1 MGYKT
6 MRQTQSLVRETLLAG
21 FAVLLMVPVLKA
33 PALPGSVKASSNG
46 SVLVQTQGLAT
57 PNPALQPKPLRTW
70 ECVSS
75 WYGEDFDG
83 QPTADGELYDMY
95 GMTAAHP
102 TLPLGSVV
110 RVVNLRTHLS
120 AIVRINDRGP
130 YVPGR
135 DLDVSYQ
142 VARQLGFLHRGLAH
156 VRLELLEVPTSK
168 AKQPG
173 N

>member
-1 MGYKT
+1 MKNN
-6 MRQTQSLVRETLLAG
+6 QNLLREAMVAGLAM
-21 FAVLLMVPVLKA
+21 FFVVPAVKA
-33 PALPGSVKASSNG
+33 PAYSAASTGDNSQ
-46 SVLVQTQGLAT
+46 SVLSETQNLAT
-57 PNPALQPKPLRTW
+57 PNPALQPRPLRTW
-70 ECVSS
+70 ECISS

-110 RVVNLRTHLS
+110 RIVNLRTNLS

-156 VRLELLEVPTSK
+156 VRLELLEVPTLK
-168 AKQPG
+168 AKQPA

>member
-1 MGYKT
+1 MKT
-6 MRQTQSLVRETLLAG
+6 KQTLVREALLAG
-21 FAVLLMVPVLKA
+21 VAVFLAVPAINA
-33 PALPGSVKASSNG
+33 PAFVSAATKSTDA
-46 SVLVQTQGLAT
+46 SVLGQTQLLAN
-57 PNPALQPKPLRTW
+57 PNPALEGKPLKTW

-95 GMTAAHP
+95 AMTAAHP

-110 RVVNLRTHLS
+110 RVVDLRTRRS

-130 YVPGR
+130 YVTGR

-142 VARQLGFLHRGLAH
+142 VARQLGFLHRGLAR
-156 VRLELLEVPTSK
+156 VRLELLEVPPSK
-168 AKQPG
+168 AKPPA

>member
-1 MGYKT
+1 MKNN
-6 MRQTQSLVRETLLAG
+6 QTLVREAMVAGLAM
-21 FAVLLMVPVLKA
+21 FLMVPAVKA
-33 PALPGSVKASSNG
+33 PAYQGTSTTGRPTNVFT
-46 SVLVQTQGLAT
+46 QTQNLAT
-57 PNPALQPKPLRTW
+57 PNPALQPRPLRTW

-83 QPTADGELYDMY
+83 QPTATGELYDMY

-110 RVVNLRTHLS
+110 RIVNLRTQQS
-120 AIVRINDRGP
+120 AVVRINDRGP

-156 VRLELLEVPTSK
+156 VRLELLEVPPSR
-168 AKQPG
+168 AKQPA

>member
-1 MGYKT
+1 MVAG
-6 MRQTQSLVRETLLAG
+6 LAV
-21 FAVLLMVPVLKA
+21 FLMVPAVKA
-33 PALPGSVKASSNG
+33 PAYQGTSSPE
-46 SVLVQTQGLAT
+46 SSLDVFAQTHNLAT
-57 PNPALQPKPLRTW
+57 PNPALQPKPLKIW

-110 RVVNLRTHLS
+110 RIVNLRTQLS

-130 YVPGR
+130 YVQGR

-156 VRLELLEVPTSK
+156 VRLELLEVPPSK
-168 AKQPG
+168 AKQPA

>member
-1 MGYKT
+1 MI
-6 MRQTQSLVRETLLAG
+6 AG
-21 FAVLLMVPVLKA
+21 FAVFLTVPVVKA
-33 PALPGSVKASSNG
+33 PASLGASDPSTRTT
-46 SVLVQTQGLAT
+46 VLAQTQGLAT
-57 PNPALQPKPLRTW
+57 PNPALQPKPLKTW

-83 QPTADGELYDMY
+83 QPTANGELYDMY

-110 RVVNLRTHLS
+110 RVENLRTHLS

-156 VRLELLEVPTSK
+156 VRLELLEVPPLK
-168 AKQPG
+168 GKQPA

>member
-1 MGYKT
+1 M
-6 MRQTQSLVRETLLAG
+6 VAG
-21 FAVLLMVPVLKA
+21 MAMLFVVPAVKA
-33 PALPGSVKASSNG
+33 PAYSAASTGINTE
-46 SVLVQTQGLAT
+46 SVLAQTQNLAT
-57 PNPALQPKPLRTW
+57 PNPALRPRPLRTW
-70 ECVSS
+70 ECISS

-110 RVVNLRTHLS
+110 RIVNLRTNLS

-168 AKQPG
+168 AKQPV

>member
-6 MRQTQSLVRETLLAG
+6 MRQRQTLLREAVLAG
-21 FAVLLMVPVLKA
+21 IAVLLTVPVLNA
-33 PALPGSVKASSNG
+33 PAFLRTTNASSQG
-46 SVLVQTQGLAT
+46 TVVAETQGLAT
-57 PNPALQPKPLRTW
+57 PNPALQPKPLKTW
-70 ECVSS
+70 ECISS

-95 GMTAAHP
+95 AMTAAHP

-110 RVVNLRTHLS
+110 RVENLRTHRS

-135 DLDVSYQ
+135 DLDVSYG

-156 VRLELLEVPTSK
+156 VKLELLEVPSLK
-168 AKQPG
+168 AKQPA

>member
-1 MGYKT
+1 
-6 MRQTQSLVRETLLAG
+6 MRDNRNLVKEAMVASL
-21 FAVLLMVPVLKA
+21 AVFLMVPAVKA
-33 PALPGSVKASSNG
+33 PANQGASTSPAAPGVFA
-46 SVLVQTQGLAT
+46 QTHNLAT
-57 PNPALQPKPLRTW
+57 PNPALQPKPLRIW

-110 RVVNLRTHLS
+110 RIIDLRTRRS

-130 YVPGR
+130 YVEGR

-156 VRLELLEVPTSK
+156 VRLELLEVPLSK
-168 AKQPG
+168 AKQPA

>member
-1 MGYKT
+1 MKNNRNLAREAVIAGLA
-6 MRQTQSLVRETLLAG
+6 MFLV
-21 FAVLLMVPVLKA
+21 VPAIKA
-33 PALPGSVKASSNG
+33 PAYSRATTTTQ
-46 SVLVQTQGLAT
+46 VQNVFYETQGLAT

-70 ECVSS
+70 ECISS

-83 QPTADGELYDMY
+83 QPTANGELYDMY

-110 RVVNLRTHLS
+110 RIENLRTHLS

-156 VRLELLEVPTSK
+156 VKLELLEVPPSK
-168 AKQPG
+168 AKQPA

>member
-1 MGYKT
+1 M
-6 MRQTQSLVRETLLAG
+6 LAG
-21 FAVLLMVPVLKA
+21 FAVLMTVPVLKA
-33 PALPGSVKASSNG
+33 PSLPGSTKVG
-46 SVLVQTQGLAT
+46 STSMLVQTQGLAT

-142 VARQLGFLHRGLAH
+142 VARQLGFLRRGLAH

-168 AKQPG
+168 AKQPL

>member
-1 MGYKT
+1 MKL
-6 MRQTQSLVRETLLAG
+6 RQTFGREAVLAGLAVFLAVPVINSPAFQQSTFAGTGPVVLPQTGLLA
-21 FAVLLMVPVLKA
+21 
-33 PALPGSVKASSNG
+33 S
-46 SVLVQTQGLAT
+46 
-57 PNPALQPKPLRTW
+57 PNPALEQKPLRTW

-95 GMTAAHP
+95 AMTAAHP

-110 RVVNLRTHLS
+110 RVVDLRTRRS

-130 YVPGR
+130 YVAGR

-142 VARQLGFLHRGLAH
+142 VARQLGFLHRGLAR
-156 VRLELLEVPTSK
+156 VRLELLEVPPSK
-168 AKQPG
+168 AKQPA